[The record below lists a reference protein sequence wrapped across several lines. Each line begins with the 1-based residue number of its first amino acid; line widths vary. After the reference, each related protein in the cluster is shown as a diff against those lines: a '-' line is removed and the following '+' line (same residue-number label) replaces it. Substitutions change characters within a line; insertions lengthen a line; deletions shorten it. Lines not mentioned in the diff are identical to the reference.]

1 MTHAGIRPILVKL
14 AGLAAATAVL
24 GAQTPAVLAHEGHP
38 LAPHDLW
45 WAWNLEPAILLSLG
59 LTAWLYVRGLRA
71 PRLSRAS
78 LNFAA
83 GLWVLAIALVSP
95 IDALGSALF
104 SGHMLQHMLLILA
117 AAPLLVLGA
126 PMAPLLLGL
135 PRPARLR
142 LGRIWQAAR
151 WLQVVMHALAQPLVA
166 WSLHAL
172 VFWAWHAPGLYQ
184 MALRSGAVHALE
196 HFSLLGTAL
205 LFWWTVAPA
214 RGARSGAP
222 GLAVLLL
229 FTMAI
234 QSGLLGVLITFAP
247 EPWYGAYRV
256 TTAAWGLS
264 PLEDQQLAGAG
275 MWVASGAA
283 YLLAALG
290 LFAAWLN
297 RIELAGLRG

>member
-1 MTHAGIRPILVKL
+1 MAATRAQRLLAKL
-14 AGLAAATAVL
+14 GGLAAAAAVL
-24 GAQTPAVLAHEGHP
+24 GAQAPTVQAHEGQP
-38 LAPHDLW
+38 PAPHDLW
-45 WAWNLEPAILLSLG
+45 RAWNLEPAILLPLG
-59 LTAWLYVRGLRA
+59 LTAWVYARGLRA
-71 PRLSRAS
+71 RRLSPPS
-78 LNFAA
+78 LSFAA
-83 GLWVLAIALVSP
+83 GLLFLAAALVSP

-104 SGHMLQHMLLILA
+104 SGHMLQHMLLILL

-126 PMAPLLLGL
+126 PMGPLLLGL
-135 PRPARLR
+135 PRAVQLR
-142 LGRIWQAAR
+142 LGRAWQAAP
-151 WLQVVMHALAQPLVA
+151 WLRPAGHALAQPLVA

-172 VFWAWHAPGLYQ
+172 VFWAWHAPALYQ
-184 MALRSGAVHALE
+184 AALRSDAVHALE
-196 HFSLLGTAL
+196 HFSLLGSAL

-214 RGARSGAP
+214 RGARSGVP

-247 EPWYGAYRV
+247 EPWYGAYRA

-275 MWVASGAA
+275 MWVASGGA

-290 LFAAWLN
+290 IFAAWLN
-297 RIELAGLRG
+297 RLEYAGLRD